1 MVEQWITT
9 PEVPGSNPG
18 APLTTFSFT
27 VFFPLYILQYSDCY
41 LVSGLIDALAES
53 VTPKVAVAL
62 PAG

>member
-1 MVEQWITT
+1 MVEQWTTT

-18 APLTTFSFT
+18 TPLAT
-27 VFFPLYILQYSDCY
+27 FFPFLSVQYSDCY

-53 VTPKVAVAL
+53 ITPKVAVAL